1 MDQLLHIFREEGWSK
16 IYLEYHGPMASIQ
29 SSLPEMELQIYMCL
43 NTEVDIP
50 ILLKV
55 LAIGICADG

>member
-1 MDQLLHIFREEGWSK
+1 
-16 IYLEYHGPMASIQ
+16 MASIQ